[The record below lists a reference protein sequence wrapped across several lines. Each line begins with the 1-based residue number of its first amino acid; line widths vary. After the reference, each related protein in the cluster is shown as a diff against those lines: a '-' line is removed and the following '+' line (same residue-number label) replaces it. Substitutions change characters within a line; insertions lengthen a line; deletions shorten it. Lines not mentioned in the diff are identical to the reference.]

1 MGFNILKEN
10 NLQEFAA
17 DAKNEIKNI
26 YLNDNRPWVIGY
38 SGGKDSTAVVQLVFT
53 ALSELPREQVNKKV
67 YVISSDTLVETPLI
81 ISSIDKTLHRIQEK
95 ALELDLPFETHKVK
109 PDIKSTFWTSI
120 IGKGYPSPRQKF
132 RWCTD
137 RMKINPAN
145 RFIKDK
151 VSKFGEVIMVL
162 GVREAESQTRAEVM
176 RSHTTDGK
184 TLMRHSTLPNA
195 YVYAPIRK
203 FTLDNVWEYLLNDSS
218 PWGDNNHELLGLYQ
232 SSNSEC
238 PLIVDKEIKE
248 SAGSCGNSRFGCWTC
263 TVVKKDKA
271 LAGFID
277 NGEEWLK
284 PLLEFRN
291 WLSEIRDVREY
302 RQKTRMNGHMYFTSI
317 DVDQVDKNI
326 YTFIQEKDLGNY
338 LRKHHIDL
346 SNAEYLNLIIETEN
360 GEYKQLGLGPFTL
373 SARKR
378 ILKRLLETQKQVK
391 NPYDKH
397 FLLIQPEELKMIRKY
412 WFEDGEWEDDLP
424 KIYRSIT
431 GEELD
436 WEYDDRPL
444 FEDDQITDLESLC
457 KKENIDLNL
466 LKKLI
471 SIEKNYSGFKVRRG
485 VIDNF
490 KKALNQEYLHL

>member
-1 MGFNILKEN
+1 MGFNILGEN
-10 NLQEFAA
+10 NLQEFAKS
-17 DAKNEIKNI
+17 AKEEIQKV

-67 YVISSDTLVETPLI
+67 YIISSDTLVETPLI

-95 ALELDLPFETHKVK
+95 ALKLNLPFETHKVK
-109 PDIKSTFWTSI
+109 PEIESTFWASI

-151 VSKFGEVIMVL
+151 VSTFGEVIMVL
-162 GVREAESQTRAEVM
+162 GVREKESKTRADVM
-176 RSHTTDGK
+176 KSHTTEGK
-184 TLMRHSTLPNA
+184 ILMSHSSLSNA

-203 FTLDNVWEYLLNDSS
+203 FDLDNVWDYLLNVTS
-218 PWGDNNHELLGLYQ
+218 PWGDDNHELLGLYQ
-232 SSNSEC
+232 NSNSEC
-238 PLIVDKEIKE
+238 PLVIDKEIKD

-302 RQKTRMNGHMYFTSI
+302 RQKTRMNGQMYFTSI
-317 DVDQVDKNI
+317 DISQINKDEYK
-326 YTFIQEKDLGNY
+326 FIAEKDLGSY
-338 LRKHHIDL
+338 IRDHHIDL
-346 SNAEYLNLIIETEN
+346 SNVENLNLIIETED
-360 GEYKQLGLGPFTL
+360 GQHKQLGLGPFTL
-373 SARKR
+373 NARAM
-378 ILKRLLETQKQVK
+378 ILRRLLETQKKVK
-391 NPYDKH
+391 NPYDEH
-397 FLLIQPEELKMIRKY
+397 FKLINPEELKMIRKY
-412 WFEDGEWEDDLP
+412 WLDAGDWEDCLP
-424 KIYRSIT
+424 KIYREIMD
-431 GEELD
+431 EDLD

-444 FEDDQITDLESLC
+444 FGQDQITDLESLC
-457 KKENIDLNL
+457 RNENVDLNL

-471 SIEKNYSGFKVRRG
+471 SIEKKYVGYNQRRG

-490 KKALNQEYLHL
+490 KKALNQENLHL

>member
-1 MGFNILKEN
+1 MSFNILKEN
-10 NLQEFAA
+10 HFQEFAKE
-17 DAKNEIKNI
+17 AKEEIKNT
-26 YLNDNRPWVIGY
+26 YLNDNRPWVVGY
-38 SGGKDSTAVVQLVFT
+38 SGGKDSTAVVQLVFE

-81 ISSIDKTLHRIQEK
+81 ISSINKTLRRIQEK

-109 PDIKSTFWTSI
+109 PDIESTFWTSI

-162 GVREAESQTRAEVM
+162 GVREKESQTRADVIK
-176 RSHTTDGK
+176 SHTTDGK
-184 TLMRHSTLPNA
+184 VLMRHSTLPNA

-203 FTLDNVWEYLLNDSS
+203 FNLDNVWDYLLNNIS
-218 PWGDNNHELLGLYQ
+218 PWGDDNHELLSLYQ

-263 TVVKKDKA
+263 TVVTKDKA

-302 RQKTRMNGHMYFTSI
+302 RQKTRMNGQMYFISI
-317 DVDQVDKNI
+317 DIGQIDKNT
-326 YTFIQEKDLGNY
+326 YTFIKEKDLGNY
-338 LRKHHIDL
+338 LRDHHIDL
-346 SNAEYLNLIIETEN
+346 SNVEDLNLIIEVED
-360 GEYKQLGLGPFTL
+360 GGYKQLGLGPFTL
-373 SARKR
+373 NAREM
-378 ILKRLLETQKQVK
+378 ILRRLLETQKLVQ

-397 FLLIQPEELKMIRKY
+397 FQLIRTEELKMIRKY
-412 WFEDGEWEDDLP
+412 WLEDGDWKDRLPVIYKEISGED
-424 KIYRSIT
+424 
-431 GEELD
+431 LD

-444 FEDDQITDLESLC
+444 FEEDQITDLESLC
-457 KKENIDLNL
+457 REENVDLNL

-471 SIEKNYSGFKVRRG
+471 SIEKTYAGYKVRRG

-490 KKALNQEYLHL
+490 KKTLNQEYLHL